1 MPLQGPLPTN
11 LAALEASELLDAQ
24 AYASLLSVEDDST
37 QPSFVVSMLQ
47 LYISDS
53 AELLAEIQGEL
64 QGPPDAPLP
73 VDAAMRAV
81 RTLARPACDV
91 SDASRQQDLTTHK
104 LKGSSATMGLPK
116 VAEACCS
123 LRESLVCSLSS
134 EPRREA
140 LRKLEGAS
148 PAVVAGLL
156 R

>member
-1 MPLQGPLPTN
+1 MPLQGPLSAN

-73 VDAAMRAV
+73 ADAALRAV
-81 RTLARPACDV
+81 RTLARAC
-91 SDASRQQDLTTHK
+91 
-104 LKGSSATMGLPK
+104 
-116 VAEACCS
+116 
-123 LRESLVCSLSS
+123 LR
-134 EPRREA
+134 RI
-140 LRKLEGAS
+140 
-148 PAVVAGLL
+148 
-156 R
+156 